1 MIINKIELKNFR
13 QFYGDQD
20 LILSTDSERN
30 VTLVHAE
37 NGFGK
42 TTLLNAVLWAFFQTT
57 TLKFEK
63 PHEIVNYESLKE
75 RNSQARIAV
84 EFAHNAR
91 RYLAERTFDEEKTTY
106 NKTEFAVF
114 SIGDSGH
121 HKTEPSPET
130 FIKTMIPPEMAQY
143 FFFDG
148 EAAETFTTARN
159 FKQISEAIKNIL
171 GSTLAKTAIQDLK
184 ELEKTVAKH
193 LTQIPGE
200 DKLAVIENES
210 FQLSEKIERYTDQIS
225 ESEDEINIL
234 KSTIEGIEERLLNSA
249 GAKET
254 QQRRTDKEKQLER
267 TKNEIKE
274 INQDIINWIGKR
286 GIPIVSR
293 KLTQVSLDFI
303 NEQDLEKKIPSPY
316 NEELVKSILNSEEC
330 ICHRPVVPQSEEW
343 RAISTLMDKAP
354 NADAQRRV
362 MNVKGQISQLRQQ
375 LNEAPGELKK
385 LRTRLAD
392 KIMFREQ
399 LEHEIG
405 ELGQK
410 IEEIDLVEISALE
423 QNRKKA
429 RLRIEDLKVK
439 VGGLQS
445 NITISKR
452 RKNECEKE
460 AQVIISK
467 NEKANALYFRKRLL
481 ERSGE
486 FIAGLLETYEEEA
499 RKTLES
505 EINQI
510 LDEVAHR
517 PYQCRINSNFAIDLI
532 FPDGRSVPRS
542 GGENQLLSL
551 LFIGSLIKFAE
562 SRINDDRFIL
572 KPGTIAPLILDA
584 PFGQLD
590 PYYQKDVASYIP
602 KLAQQVVLLVSG
614 SQGNEAVLKALA
626 PFVGAEYVLFS
637 ENKELRG
644 SKKETRLSLHGEEYV
659 TSLFNQPRTMTR
671 IEKIL

>member
-20 LILSTDSERN
+20 LILSADPERN

-42 TTLLNAVLWAFFQTT
+42 TTLLNAVFWAFFQKTT
-57 TLKFEK
+57 SKFEK
-63 PHEIVNYESLKE
+63 PDEIVNYESLKE

-84 EFAHNAR
+84 EFVHNSK
-91 RYLAERTFDEEKTTY
+91 RYLAERTFDEEKNTH

-148 EAAETFTTARN
+148 EAAETFTTAKN
-159 FKQISEAIKNIL
+159 FKQVSEAIKNIL

-184 ELEKTVAKH
+184 DLEKTVAKH

-210 FQLSEKIERYTDQIS
+210 LQLSEKIERYTNQIS

-234 KSTIEGIEERLLNSA
+234 KSTVDGIEERLLNSA

-254 QQRRTDKEKQLER
+254 QQRRTDKEKQFER
-267 TKNEIKE
+267 TKNDIKE

-286 GIPIVSR
+286 GIPIASR
-293 KLTQVSLDFI
+293 KLTQISLDFI
-303 NEQDLEKKIPSPY
+303 NEQDLKGKIPSPF
-316 NEELVKSILNSEEC
+316 NEELVKSILKNEEC
-330 ICHRPVVPQSEEW
+330 ICHRPVMPESAEW
-343 RAISTLMDKAP
+343 RAISSLSDKAP

-362 MNVKGQISQLRQQ
+362 INAKGRINQLRQE
-375 LNEAPGELKK
+375 LNDAPGELKK
-385 LRTRLAD
+385 LHARLAD
-392 KIMFREQ
+392 KLSFRKQ

-405 ELGQK
+405 ELGQR
-410 IEEIDLVEISALE
+410 IEEIDLAEISELE
-423 QNRKKA
+423 LNRRKA
-429 RLRIEDLKVK
+429 RQRIEDLKVK
-439 VGGLQS
+439 IGGLQS
-445 NITISKR
+445 NITTSKR
-452 RKNECEKE
+452 RKNECERE
-460 AQVIISK
+460 AQVIIGQ
-467 NEKANALYFRKRLL
+467 NQKANALYVRKRLL

-499 RKTLES
+499 RKTIES
-505 EINQI
+505 EINKI
-510 LDEVAHR
+510 LEEVAHR
-517 PYQCRINSNFAIDLI
+517 PYQCRINSSFAIDLI
-532 FPDGRSVPRS
+532 FSDGRSVPRS

-551 LFIGSLIKFAE
+551 LFIGSLIKFAA
-562 SRINDDRFIL
+562 SRIGDDRFIL

-590 PYYQKDVASYIP
+590 PYYQKDVASHIP

-614 SQGNEAVLKALA
+614 SQGNEAVLNALA

-637 ENKELRG
+637 ENKEPQG

>member
-13 QFYGDQD
+13 QFYGNQE
-20 LILSTDSERN
+20 LVLSNDPKRN

-42 TTLLNAVLWAFFQTT
+42 TTLLNAVLWAFFQLTT
-57 TLKFEK
+57 QKFEK
-63 PHEIVNYESLKE
+63 PHEIVNYESLNE
-75 RNSQARIAV
+75 RNSQARVAV
-84 EFAHNAR
+84 EFVHDGK
-91 RYLAERTFDEEKTTY
+91 RYLAERNFDEEKKGY
-106 NKTEFAVF
+106 NKAEFAVF
-114 SIGDSGH
+114 NIGESGH
-121 HKTEPSPET
+121 HRTVTSPES

-148 EAAETFTTARN
+148 ESAETFTTARN

-184 ELEKTVAKH
+184 DIEKGIAK
-193 LTQIPGE
+193 LLMQIPGE
-200 DKLAVIENES
+200 EKLSVIENES
-210 FQLSEKIERYTDQIS
+210 FQLTEKIEKYTIQIL

-234 KSTIEGIEERLLNSA
+234 KSTVDGIEEKLLNSA

-254 QQRRTDKEKQLER
+254 QQLRGDKERQLER
-267 TKNEIKE
+267 TKSEIHE

-286 GIPIVSR
+286 GISIVSR
-293 KLTQVSLDFI
+293 KLTQISLDFI
-303 NEQDLEKKIPSPY
+303 NEQDLKRKIPSPY

-330 ICHRPVVPQSEEW
+330 ICQRSVIPQSEEW
-343 RAISTLMDKAP
+343 RAISTLLDKAP

-362 MNVKGQISQLRQQ
+362 INVRAQINQIRQQ

-385 LRTRLAD
+385 LRARLAD
-392 KIMFREQ
+392 RILFREQ

-405 ELGQK
+405 ELGQR
-410 IEEIDLVEISALE
+410 IEEIDLAEIGELE
-423 QNRKKA
+423 QNRRKA
-429 RLRIEDLKVK
+429 RERIEELKVK
-439 VGGLQS
+439 IGGLQS
-445 NITISKR
+445 TINIAKR
-452 RKNECEKE
+452 RKTECERDS
-460 AQVIISK
+460 QIIIGQNK
-467 NEKANALYFRKRLL
+467 KAKDLYVRRQLL
-481 ERSGE
+481 ERSSE

-499 RKTLES
+499 RKTLEG

-551 LFIGSLIKFAE
+551 LFIGSLVKFAA

-590 PYYQKDVASYIP
+590 PYYQTDVASYIP

-626 PFVGAEYVLFS
+626 PFVGAEYILFS
-637 ENKELRG
+637 ENKEPRG
-644 SKKETRLSLHGEEYV
+644 IKKETRLSLHGEEFI
-659 TSLFNQPRTMTR
+659 TSLFNQQITQTR
-671 IEKIL
+671 IERVL

>member
-13 QFYGDQD
+13 QFYGEQD
-20 LILSTDSERN
+20 LILSADSQRN

-57 TLKFEK
+57 TPKFEK

-84 EFAHNAR
+84 EFAHNAK
-91 RYLAERTFDEEKTTY
+91 RYLAERTFDEEKTAY

-121 HKTEPSPET
+121 HKTESSPET

-210 FQLSEKIERYTDQIS
+210 FQLSEKIEKYNNQIS

-234 KSTIEGIEERLLNSA
+234 KSTVDGIEERLLNSA

-254 QQRRTDKEKQLER
+254 QQRRTDKERQLER
-267 TKNEIKE
+267 TKNDINE

-286 GIPIVSR
+286 GIPIASR

-303 NEQDLEKKIPSPY
+303 NEQDLKGKIPSPF
-316 NEELVKSILNSEEC
+316 NEELVKSILKNEEC
-330 ICHRPVVPQSEEW
+330 ICNRPVTPESAEW
-343 RAISTLMDKAP
+343 RAISSLSDKAP

-362 MNVKGQISQLRQQ
+362 INAKGRISQLRQE
-375 LNEAPGELKK
+375 LNDAPGEFKK
-385 LRTRLAD
+385 LRARLAD
-392 KIMFREQ
+392 KISFREQ

-410 IEEIDLVEISALE
+410 IEEIDLAEISELE
-423 QNRKKA
+423 QNRRKA
-429 RLRIEDLKVK
+429 RQRIEDLKVK
-439 VGGLQS
+439 IGGLQS
-445 NITISKR
+445 NITTSKR

-460 AQVIISK
+460 AQVIIGQ
-467 NEKANALYFRKRLL
+467 NEKANALYVRKRLL

-499 RKTLES
+499 RETLES

-510 LDEVAHR
+510 LEEVAHR
-517 PYQCRINSNFAIDLI
+517 PYQCRINSSFAIDLI

-551 LFIGSLIKFAE
+551 LFIGSLIKFAA

-614 SQGNEAVLKALA
+614 SQGNKAVLKALA

-637 ENKELRG
+637 ENKEPRG
-644 SKKETRLSLHGEEYV
+644 SKKETKLSLHGEEYV
-659 TSLFNQPRTMTR
+659 TSLFNQQRTMTR

>member
-20 LILSTDSERN
+20 LILSADPERN

-57 TLKFEK
+57 TPKFEK
-63 PHEIVNYESLKE
+63 PQEIVNYESLKE

-84 EFAHNAR
+84 EFVHNAR
-91 RYLAERTFDEEKTTY
+91 RYLAERTFDEEKPTH
-106 NKTEFAVF
+106 NKTEFTVF

-148 EAAETFTTARN
+148 EAAETFTTAKN

-184 ELEKTVAKH
+184 ELEKTITRR

-200 DKLAVIENES
+200 EKLAVIENES
-210 FQLSEKIERYTDQIS
+210 LQLLEKIEKYTNQIS
-225 ESEDEINIL
+225 ESDDEISIL
-234 KSTIEGIEERLLNSA
+234 KSTVDGIEQRLLNSA
-249 GAKET
+249 SAKEA
-254 QQRRTDKEKQLER
+254 QQRRTDKEQQFER
-267 TKNEIKE
+267 TKTDIHE

-303 NEQDLEKKIPSPY
+303 NEEDLEKKIPSPY
-316 NEELVKSILNSEEC
+316 NEELVKSILDSEEC

-362 MNVKGQISQLRQQ
+362 FSVKAQISQLRQQ

-385 LRTRLAD
+385 LRARLAV
-392 KIMFREQ
+392 KISLRQQ

-410 IEEIDLVEISALE
+410 IEKNTLAEISELE

-429 RLRIEDLKVK
+429 RQRIEDLKVK
-439 VGGLQS
+439 IGGLQT
-445 NITISKR
+445 NIATAKR
-452 RKNECEKE
+452 RRNECEKE
-460 AQVIISK
+460 AQVIIGQ
-467 NEKANALYFRKRLL
+467 NEKANALYVRKQLL

-499 RKTLES
+499 RKTLEG

-510 LDEVAHR
+510 LEEVAHR
-517 PYQCRINSNFAIDLI
+517 PYQCRINPSFAIDLI

-551 LFIGSLIKFAE
+551 LFIGSLIKFAA
-562 SRINDDRFIL
+562 SRIGDDRFIL

-626 PFVGAEYVLFS
+626 PFVGAEYILFS
-637 ENKELRG
+637 ENIEPRG

>member
-13 QFYGDQD
+13 QFYGDQEVT
-20 LILSTDSERN
+20 LSADSQRN
-30 VTLVHAE
+30 VTLIHAE

-57 TLKFEK
+57 TPKFEK
-63 PHEIVNYESLKE
+63 PNEIVNYESLKE
-75 RNSQARIAV
+75 RNSQARVAV
-84 EFAHNAR
+84 EFVHNAR
-91 RYLAERTFDEEKTTY
+91 RYLAERTFDEEKNAY
-106 NKTEFAVF
+106 NKAEFAVF

-121 HKTEPSPET
+121 HKAEPSPET

-148 EAAETFTTARN
+148 EAAETFTTAKN
-159 FKQISEAIKNIL
+159 FKQISDAIKNIL

-184 ELEKTVAKH
+184 EIEKTVGKS

-200 DKLAVIENES
+200 EKLAAIENEIL
-210 FQLSEKIERYTDQIS
+210 QIEERVEKFSLQIA

-234 KSTIEGIEERLLNSA
+234 KSTVDGIDAELLNSA

-254 QQRRTDKEKQLER
+254 QQRRADKERQFER
-267 TKNEIKE
+267 TKNEILE

-303 NEQDLEKKIPSPY
+303 DEESLKGKIPSPF
-316 NEELVKSILNSEEC
+316 NEELVRGILKSEEC
-330 ICHRPVVPQSEEW
+330 ICHRPVTPESEEW
-343 RAISTLMDKAP
+343 RAISSLLDKAP

-362 MNVKGQISQLRQQ
+362 MNTKGRIHQLRQE
-375 LNEAPGELKK
+375 LSEAPSELKK
-385 LRTRLAD
+385 LRARLAD
-392 KIMFREQ
+392 RILFREQ

-410 IEEIDLVEISALE
+410 IAEIDLDKISELE
-423 QNRKKA
+423 QSRRKA
-429 RLRIEDLKVK
+429 RQRIEELKVK
-439 VGGLQS
+439 IGGFQS
-445 NITISKR
+445 SIGISKR

-460 AQVIISK
+460 AQTI
-467 NEKANALYFRKRLL
+467 ANQNKRAKDLYVRKRLL

-486 FIAGLLETYEEEA
+486 FIAGLLATYEEEA
-499 RKTLES
+499 REILEG

-510 LDEVAHR
+510 LKEVAHR
-517 PYQCRINSNFAIDLI
+517 DYQCRINPSFAIDLI

-551 LFIGSLIKFAE
+551 LFIGSLIKFAA

-602 KLAQQVVLLVSG
+602 RLAQQVVLLVSG

-637 ENKELRG
+637 ENKEPRD
-644 SKKETRLSLHGEEYV
+644 SKKETKLTLRGEEHI
-659 TSLFNQPRTMTR
+659 TSLFNRPRTMTR
-671 IEKIL
+671 IEQIL